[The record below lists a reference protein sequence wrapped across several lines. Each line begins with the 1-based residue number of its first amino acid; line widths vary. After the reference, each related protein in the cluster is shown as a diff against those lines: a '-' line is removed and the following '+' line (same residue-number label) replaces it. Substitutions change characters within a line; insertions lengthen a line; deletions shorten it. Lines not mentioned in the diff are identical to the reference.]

1 MDEDDG
7 GAQVS
12 PVRRDDCCVAR
23 DWCQP
28 FFSAITKASQ
38 TVRSFTFECVWP
50 ISSVAIVTASALSAS
65 VLHLKI
71 KSNWAQMK
79 QLATV
84 LPSQSP
90 HRSSRQPL
98 GLLGSATHFCRFS
111 HVIFT
116 IIIIYLFIYCYEDQ
130 NAGLPHIQS
139 KLYHFPLSLFI
150 ALIGQIWP
158 DWWWRLLEGTYC
170 TPRRDRCKVIRQ
182 RIDVGWV
189 FPVPAARCSVCVS
202 CNAAS

>member
-23 DWCQP
+23 DWSRPRQP

-116 IIIIYLFIYCYEDQ
+116 IIIIIYLFLRGPKCWSSSHTIK
-130 NAGLPHIQS
+130 A
-139 KLYHFPLSLFI
+139 LSFSLVSFHR
-150 ALIGQIWP
+150 L
-158 DWWWRLLEGTYC
+158 DWTNLTWLVMTS
-170 TPRRDRCKVIRQ
+170 PRRDVLYASQ
-182 RIDVGWV
+182 G
-189 FPVPAARCSVCVS
+189 PLQGNPAADWCGMSFPRPCSSLLCLCVV
-202 CNAAS
+202 